1 MSLFRDLFGLFQPQ
15 PGGKRNSR
23 QRTPS
28 GKTVRTTRTVVH
40 SVVGEVTLSRSR
52 RARRI
57 SIAVKASGTVRLSY
71 PYGISEERALAFLDS
86 RTEWIEHARQRI
98 AARMAQRPTRPT
110 LSPEEE
116 RKRIE
121 GLRREAKT
129 VLPDR
134 VALLSARTGLHYRSV
149 TIRATRSKW
158 GSCNARCDL
167 SLSLYLMTLPE
178 HLRDFVILHELCH
191 TVHHD
196 HSSRFHAL
204 LDRLLE
210 GREKA
215 LQKELRRYRPE

>member
-1 MSLFRDLFGLFQPQ
+1 MSLFRDLLGLFQPQ
-15 PGGKRNSR
+15 PEKKRIER
-23 QRTPS
+23 KRRP
-28 GKTVRTTRTVVH
+28 TVRPARTVQTIVH
-40 SVVGEVTLSRSR
+40 PVIGEVTLSRSR

-57 SIAVKASGTVRLSY
+57 SIAVKASGAVRLSY
-71 PYGISEERALAFLDS
+71 PYGISKERALAFLDS
-86 RTEWIEHARQRI
+86 RVEWVEAARRRI
-98 AARMAQRPTRPT
+98 AERLAQRPSRPS

-121 GLRREAKT
+121 ELRREAKAC
-129 VLPDR
+129 LPER
-134 VALLSARTGLHYRSV
+134 TALLSARTGLHYRSV

-158 GSCNARCDL
+158 GSCNGRCDL

-196 HSSRFHAL
+196 HSPRFHSL

-210 GREKA
+210 GREKE
-215 LQKELRRYRPE
+215 LQKELRQYRPE